1 MPRICRFRTCTLET
15 GVRLKVQER
24 TKSVRT
30 RRRSASRILIKNHL
44 CYTAESDIG
53 LIDLYQFV
61 KSVFMTKEELTRI
74 IPEFNEIQDRTLR
87 EKTLQVWIDAMNE
100 NNWDIASLQR
110 MPFTLLVEKVSTGF
124 VSHVRTVCRM
134 CLAMLDVLKD
144 AYGDRLEVSRDNLI
158 AGALLADVGKL
169 HEYSKEGDRFVFS
182 KSSKYLR
189 HPFVGVALASK
200 QDIPE
205 DILHIIAVHSKEA
218 AGFKRSPEAII
229 FHHADFT
236 EFELVQ

>member
-1 MPRICRFRTCTLET
+1 V
-15 GVRLKVQER
+15 VRLKVQER
-24 TKSVRT
+24 INNVRT
-30 RRRSASRILIKNHL
+30 RRRAGSKISVKNGL
-44 CYTAESDIG
+44 CQTAESKSDLIG
-53 LIDLYQFV
+53 LCRLV
-61 KSVFMTKEELTRI
+61 KSVFKTKEELTRI
-74 IPEFNEIQDRTLR
+74 IPEFNEIQEKALR
-87 EKTLQVWIDAMNE
+87 EKTLQVWIDAMKE

-134 CLAMLDVLKD
+134 CIAMFDVLKD
-144 AYGDRLEVSRDNLI
+144 AYGDRIELSRDTLI

-169 HEYSKEGDRFVFS
+169 HEYSKEGDRFIFS

-205 DILHIIAVHSKEA
+205 DVLHIIAVHSKEA

>member
-1 MPRICRFRTCTLET
+1 
-15 GVRLKVQER
+15 VVKLKVQER
-24 TKSVRT
+24 INDVRT
-30 RRRSASRILIKNHL
+30 RRRPASRILIKNRLYH
-44 CYTAESDIG
+44 TAESK
-53 LIDLYQFV
+53 IDLIALHRVV
-61 KSVFMTKEELTRI
+61 KSVFKTKEELIRI

-87 EKTLQVWIDAMNE
+87 EKTLQVWIDAMKE
-100 NNWDIASLQR
+100 NNWDIASLQK
-110 MPFTLLVEKVSTGF
+110 MPFTLLVEKVSTSF

-134 CLAMLDVLKD
+134 CIAMLDVLKE
-144 AYGDRLEVSRDNLI
+144 AYGDRIELSRDKLI

-169 HEYSKEGDRFVFS
+169 HEYSKEGDRFIFS

-205 DILHIIAVHSKEA
+205 DVLHIIAVHSKEA

>member
-1 MPRICRFRTCTLET
+1 MVKER
-15 GVRLKVQER
+15 GRLV
-24 TKSVRT
+24 S
-30 RRRSASRILIKNHL
+30 
-44 CYTAESDIG
+44 ESE
-53 LIDLYQFV
+53 IDLIGFYLV
-61 KSVFMTKEELTRI
+61 VESVSKTKEELTKI

-87 EKTLQVWIDAMNE
+87 EKTLQVWIDAMEE
-100 NNWDIASLQR
+100 NNWDVASLQK
-110 MPFTLLVEKVSTGF
+110 MPFTLLVEKVSTSF

-134 CLAMLDVLKD
+134 CIAMLDVLKD
-144 AYGDRLEVSRDNLI
+144 AYGDRIELSRDKLI

-169 HEYSKEGDRFVFS
+169 HEYSKEGDRFIFS

-200 QDIPE
+200 QGIPE
-205 DILHIIAVHSKEA
+205 DVLHIIAVHSKEA

>member
-1 MPRICRFRTCTLET
+1 MVKERS
-15 GVRLKVQER
+15 RL
-24 TKSVRT
+24 
-30 RRRSASRILIKNHL
+30 IN
-44 CYTAESDIG
+44 ESDID
-53 LIDLYQFV
+53 LIGVYLV
-61 KSVFMTKEELTRI
+61 VESVFKTKEELTKI

-87 EKTLQVWIDAMNE
+87 EKTLQVWIDAMKE

-110 MPFTLLVEKVSTGF
+110 MPFTLLVEKVSTSF

-134 CLAMLDVLKD
+134 CIAMLDVLKD
-144 AYGDRLEVSRDNLI
+144 AYGDRIELSRDKLI

-169 HEYSKEGDRFVFS
+169 HEYSKEGDRFIFS

-200 QDIPE
+200 QEIPE
-205 DILHIIAVHSKEA
+205 DVLHIIAVHSKEA

>member
-1 MPRICRFRTCTLET
+1 MVVKLTFRERIHN
-15 GVRLKVQER
+15 VRN
-24 TKSVRT
+24 
-30 RRRSASRILIKNHL
+30 RRRHASRTLIKNRL
-44 CYTAESDIG
+44 YQIAESKSDLIG
-53 LIDLYQFV
+53 LCRLV
-61 KSVFMTKEELTRI
+61 KSVSKTKEELTRI
-74 IPEFNEIQDRTLR
+74 IPEFNEIQEKALR
-87 EKTLQVWIDAMNE
+87 EKTLQVWLDAMKE

-110 MPFTLLVEKVSTGF
+110 MPFTLLVEKVSTSF

-134 CLAMLDVLKD
+134 CIAMFDVLKD
-144 AYGDRLEVSRDNLI
+144 AYGDRIELSRDTLI

-169 HEYSKEGDRFVFS
+169 HEYSKDGDRFIFS
-182 KSSKYLR
+182 KSSKFLR

-205 DILHIIAVHSKEA
+205 DVLHIIAVHSKEA